1 MEELVKRAQ
10 KGDKEAFTELIL
22 EIRNDLYKIAKCRLH
37 SEDDIEDAVQETM
50 IKAFKSIKKLNKK
63 QSYKKWIISILIN
76 ECVNVY
82 KKNKNE
88 NVSFDNLD
96 LENMYSNSD
105 TYNNLEEQD
114 FYSLL
119 QGLKYEEK
127 ITIMLFYV
135 EDYSIKE
142 ISKSLK
148 TNENT
153 IKTWLKRGKGKLK
166 QKYEKGNE

>member
-1 MEELVKRAQ
+1 MENLIAMAQ

-22 EIRNDLYKIAKCRLH
+22 EIKNDLYKIAKCRLY

-50 IKAFKSIKKLNKK
+50 IKAFKAIKKLNKK

-76 ECVNVY
+76 ECNNVY
-82 KKNKNE
+82 KKNKNI
-88 NVSFDNLD
+88 NVSFDSLELD
-96 LENMYSNSD
+96 NIYSNIDS
-105 TYNNLEEQD
+105 YNNLEKQD
-114 FYSLL
+114 FYTLL
-119 QGLKYEEK
+119 HGLKYEER

-142 ISKSLK
+142 ISKALK

-153 IKTWLKRGKGKLK
+153 IKTWLKRGKQKIK

>member
-1 MEELVKRAQ
+1 MENLIIKAQ

-37 SEDDIEDAVQETM
+37 SEDDIEDAIQETM
-50 IKAFKSIKKLNKK
+50 IKTFKSIKKLNKK

-76 ECVNVY
+76 ECNNVY
-82 KKNKNE
+82 KKNKSK
-88 NVSFDNLD
+88 NVSLDSLDFEDTYSSIDN
-96 LENMYSNSD
+96 
-105 TYNNLEEQD
+105 YNNLVEQD
-114 FYSLL
+114 FYTLL
-119 QGLKYEEK
+119 HGLKYEYK

-142 ISKSLK
+142 ISKILK

-153 IKTWLKRGKGKLK
+153 IKTWLKRGRQKIK
-166 QKYEKGNE
+166 QKYEKGRR

>member
-1 MEELVKRAQ
+1 MEALVKRAQ
-10 KGDKEAFTELIL
+10 KGEKEAFTELIL

-88 NVSFDNLD
+88 IQLKEAINDENL
-96 LENMYSNSD
+96 
-105 TYNNLEEQD
+105 NNELPKD
-114 FYSLL
+114 
-119 QGLKYEEK
+119 
-127 ITIMLFYV
+127 
-135 EDYSIKE
+135 
-142 ISKSLK
+142 
-148 TNENT
+148 ENT
-153 IKTWLKRGKGKLK
+153 LLRGKKK
-166 QKYEKGNE
+166 IMDINNTFNDE